1 MSIASELSAL
11 NGYILG
17 AYDEI
22 NDKGGTVPANKNM
35 ANLATAIGSISA
47 GSSTT
52 IEALNVTTNG
62 TYTAPT
68 GTAYSPVTVNV
79 SGGGADNNW
88 ASIINGT
95 STDLFDNDI
104 EVVPDY
110 AFMIGKSGDSTVTQ
124 GSMNQV
130 VYYRVSSVDFPNA
143 TSVGNYAFQMWNAR
157 TYNLPKCHL
166 LGGNMFRYNLALT
179 EMKLPSIDS
188 VASSSATRSGYF
200 YHCSSLKKV
209 DIGSSDKPLVTSSH
223 VMFYQTCFYG
233 CSALEALIL
242 RTPTLIEATLTNNF
256 TGTGIANG
264 TGYIYVPS
272 SLLETYK
279 TANRWVDYAS
289 QIRAIESYSSDGTVD
304 GDITV

>member
-1 MSIASELSAL
+1 MSIASELLAL

-22 NDKGGTVPANKNM
+22 NDKGGTVPTNKNM
-35 ANLATAIGSISA
+35 ANLASAIASI
-47 GSSTT
+47 
-52 IEALNVTTNG
+52 
-62 TYTAPT
+62 
-68 GTAYSPVTVNV
+68 
-79 SGGGADNNW
+79 SGGGGGSSNNW

-110 AFMIGKSGDSTVTQ
+110 AFMIGKLGDSTVTQ

-130 VYYRVSSVDFPNA
+130 VYYRISSVDFPNA
-143 TSVGNYAFQMWNAR
+143 TSVGYYSFQMWNA
-157 TYNLPKCHL
+157 TSYNLPKCHL
-166 LGGNMFRYNLALT
+166 LGGHTFRYNLSLT
-179 EMKLPSIDS
+179 EIKLPSIDS
-188 VASSSATRSGYF
+188 VASTSATKSGYF
-200 YHCSSLKKV
+200 HGCTALKKV
-209 DIGSSDKPLVTSSH
+209 DIGSSDKPLITSNH
-223 VMFYQTCFYG
+223 VMFYQTCFYY
-233 CSALEALIL
+233 CSALQALIL

-256 TGTGIANG
+256 TNTGIANG

-279 TANRWVDYAS
+279 TANRWADYAS
-289 QIRAIESYSSDGTVD
+289 QIRAIEDYSSDGTVD

>member
-22 NDKGGTVPANKNM
+22 NDKGGTVPTNKNM
-35 ANLATAIGSISA
+35 ANLASAIASI
-47 GSSTT
+47 
-52 IEALNVTTNG
+52 
-62 TYTAPT
+62 
-68 GTAYSPVTVNV
+68 
-79 SGGGADNNW
+79 SGGGGSSNNW

-130 VYYRVSSVDFPNA
+130 VYYRISSVDFPNA
-143 TSVGNYAFQMWNAR
+143 TSVGNYAFQMWNS
-157 TYNLPKCHL
+157 TSYNLPKCHL

-188 VASSSATRSGYF
+188 VASTSATRSGYF
-200 YHCSSLKKV
+200 YQCSSLKKV

-256 TGTGIANG
+256 TSSGIGNG

-279 TANRWVDYAS
+279 TASRWSDYAS
-289 QIRAIESYSSDGTVD
+289 QIRAIEDYSSDGTVD
-304 GDITV
+304 GEITV